1 MRKDLNEVWRPQG
14 ITMVVKFKSTHFW
27 QSHWAT
33 GETLANGD
41 LSKLPD
47 STSWEEWL
55 AIASSYKQP
64 SRRLAGKPSGNTAA
78 IHGHEEERR
87 LGAKAGHAPA
97 MASLLR
103 FSALERHLLY
113 FSFRGNRIILICF
126 VARTSPPGE
135 HINIMFAY
143 TIITL
148 LAAASGDQDDGCFSC
163 HCAVIRISCL

>member
-1 MRKDLNEVWRPQG
+1 
-14 ITMVVKFKSTHFW
+14 MVIEFKSTCFW

-41 LSKLPD
+41 LSNLPD
-47 STSWEEWL
+47 STSWEVWL

-64 SRRLAGKPSGNTAA
+64 SRRLAGKPSGNIPA
-78 IHGHEEERR
+78 IHGHEEERM
-87 LGAKAGHAPA
+87 LGVKAWHAPA
-97 MASLLR
+97 IASLFR
-103 FSALERHLLY
+103 FSALEHHLLY
-113 FSFRGNRIILICF
+113 FSFRGNRIILICS
-126 VARTSPPGE
+126 VACMSPPGE

-148 LAAASGDQDDGCFSC
+148 LAAASADQEDACSSC

>member
-87 LGAKAGHAPA
+87 LGAKAGLWPPSS
-97 MASLLR
+97 ASLLLNATFCISPSGETESSSFVLLPAR
-103 FSALERHLLY
+103 AHLE
-113 FSFRGNRIILICF
+113 SIL
-126 VARTSPPGE
+126 
-135 HINIMFAY
+135 
-143 TIITL
+143 
-148 LAAASGDQDDGCFSC
+148 
-163 HCAVIRISCL
+163 ISCLLTQSSPS